1 MSDTGK
7 QSPLGTNVL
16 SSLLTNVGFYI
27 NPIAQGY
34 MGVSKTYTQ
43 YTFGAIVNNSC
54 LNKLTYAINDA
65 YTRGL
70 VDDTTYN
77 NLISIGSD
85 TIPAL
90 GNSPSAS
97 FNWTGPA
104 NNGSPDSTKRASWLP
119 YTATGNKAVTQW
131 GYVRLFALQAW
142 NEFNWNGLY
151 AGTVPA
157 YKDFC
162 SSFISSYSFIEY
174 SNQSINTLNNA
185 KTFLKGTYSN
195 MNDLTTADISGVS
208 LSTQLFGQDLLN
220 SGKAINLAKILTFGL
235 PSNLLQTLKEY
246 NAFTSSLSVALLSSG
261 LTAAEIESIS
271 TDAVTVTAA
280 QEQKLYGAFLIII
293 GVDLTDILIPINCK
307 TENLESLADLLNVKK
322 LFPNS
327 YLTLTVPLYNSNP
340 GPTNSK
346 TYYPIFDLSV
356 ANPVLST
363 PAIQAQVGSVV
374 PPGEPYQVDTPGGW
388 NGGGGGNDGGGGGD
402 AGNDGGGGGIGSG
415 SGYQ

>member
-1 MSDTGK
+1 M
-7 QSPLGTNVL
+7 
-16 SSLLTNVGFYI
+16 
-27 NPIAQGY
+27 
-34 MGVSKTYTQ
+34 
-43 YTFGAIVNNSC
+43 
-54 LNKLTYAINDA
+54 
-65 YTRGL
+65 
-70 VDDTTYN
+70 
-77 NLISIGSD
+77 
-85 TIPAL
+85 
-90 GNSPSAS
+90 
-97 FNWTGPA
+97 
-104 NNGSPDSTKRASWLP
+104 
-119 YTATGNKAVTQW
+119 
-131 GYVRLFALQAW
+131 
-142 NEFNWNGLY
+142 
-151 AGTVPA
+151 
-157 YKDFC
+157 
-162 SSFISSYSFIEY
+162 
-174 SNQSINTLNNA
+174 
-185 KTFLKGTYSN
+185 
-195 MNDLTTADISGVS
+195 
-208 LSTQLFGQDLLN
+208 
-220 SGKAINLAKILTFGL
+220 

-271 TDAVTVTAA
+271 TDAATVTAA

-363 PAIQAQVGSVV
+363 PAIQEQVGSVV
-374 PPGEPYQVDTPGGW
+374 PPGEPTQIETPGGG
-388 NGGGGGNDGGGGGD
+388 NDGRGGGNDGGGGGNDGGGGGD

>member
-1 MSDTGK
+1 
-7 QSPLGTNVL
+7 
-16 SSLLTNVGFYI
+16 
-27 NPIAQGY
+27 
-34 MGVSKTYTQ
+34 
-43 YTFGAIVNNSC
+43 
-54 LNKLTYAINDA
+54 
-65 YTRGL
+65 
-70 VDDTTYN
+70 
-77 NLISIGSD
+77 
-85 TIPAL
+85 
-90 GNSPSAS
+90 
-97 FNWTGPA
+97 
-104 NNGSPDSTKRASWLP
+104 
-119 YTATGNKAVTQW
+119 
-131 GYVRLFALQAW
+131 
-142 NEFNWNGLY
+142 
-151 AGTVPA
+151 
-157 YKDFC
+157 
-162 SSFISSYSFIEY
+162 
-174 SNQSINTLNNA
+174 
-185 KTFLKGTYSN
+185 